1 VYELFVLGE
10 LMDKPLHGYVL
21 HAVIGK
27 AIGPIRQMS
36 WGALYPLIRRLEQ
49 GGLIVREESGGGG
62 GRERKMYRITDA
74 GRERFY
80 LLMDAAD
87 AYDADYPD
95 LFTIKMSNFHH
106 VDRDQRLAILRHY
119 RGYVRFV
126 HDYMQTSRR
135 HVALEP
141 GIPEAERPHIR
152 RALEHRLHVAEADTR
167 WIDAEI
173 ERLSGEDSASLQHPG
188 S

>member
-21 HAVIGK
+21 HSVIQKVIG
-27 AIGPIRQMS
+27 PVRQMS

-49 GGLIVREESGGGG
+49 GGFIARAEGGAG
-62 GRERKMYRITDA
+62 GRERKLYRITDD
-74 GRERFY
+74 GVTRFY
-80 LLMDAAD
+80 ALMAEPG
-87 AYDADYPD
+87 AYDADYPV

-106 VDRDQRLAILRHY
+106 VDQEQRLAIVRHY
-119 RGYVRFV
+119 RAYVQFIY
-126 HDYMQTSRR
+126 DYMQTSRR
-135 HVALEP
+135 HITLEP
-141 GIPEAERPHIR
+141 EIPEAERPHILR
-152 RALEHRLHVAEADTR
+152 TLEHRLHGAQTDLQ

-173 ERLSGEDSASLQHPG
+173 ERLSGEDSASLQHLG